1 MEKGRTK
8 TGFFRT
14 ITFLLFLVFLL
25 LCGCQR
31 GNGGEDAS
39 SEAKENTYT
48 IYYLNTNMTKM
59 SEVSYEALGEDLSS
73 LVWELYDQL
82 LNVPTDVDVKSPL
95 PARSELQRIQ
105 WESNVLYLY
114 FDINYTMG
122 NSHPLS

>member
-39 SEAKENTYT
+39 SEPKENTYT
-48 IYYLNTNMTKM
+48 IY
-59 SEVSYEALGEDLSS
+59 
-73 LVWELYDQL
+73 
-82 LNVPTDVDVKSPL
+82 
-95 PARSELQRIQ
+95 I
-105 WESNVLYLY
+105 
-114 FDINYTMG
+114 
-122 NSHPLS
+122 